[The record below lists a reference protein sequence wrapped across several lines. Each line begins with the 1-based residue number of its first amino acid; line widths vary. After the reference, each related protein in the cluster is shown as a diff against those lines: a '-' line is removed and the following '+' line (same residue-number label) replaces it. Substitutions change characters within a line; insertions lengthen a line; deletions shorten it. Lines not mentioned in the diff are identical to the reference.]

1 MPRAYFLSTYI
12 FCGGMYVIL
21 VFMNR
26 YDMMGITMGLQASPL
41 SMESGSGNELA
52 RGVCGCGIKYS
63 DVRYLS
69 HFSHTLVRCG
79 MPVAVQFFEVGE
91 VMTKEGMMRERRG
104 KTKYSRNSVR
114 VHGTPFRIGH
124 CTFAHLM
131 SCLTS
136 CLVSVFPRP

>member
-1 MPRAYFLSTYI
+1 VEECTY
-12 FCGGMYVIL
+12 IL
-21 VFMNR
+21 VFMNH

-79 MPVAVQFFEVGE
+79 MPVAVQIFEVGE
-91 VMTKEGMMRERRG
+91 VMTKEGDEGNDEGEKRED
-104 KTKYSRNSVR
+104 K
-114 VHGTPFRIGH
+114 IQ
-124 CTFAHLM
+124 
-131 SCLTS
+131 
-136 CLVSVFPRP
+136 